1 MADQSRA
8 QAESKVVTK
17 ALTDPSFKAS
27 LIANPKAALESELG
41 VKLPANLNVNVI
53 QEGPNSATLVL
64 PHSGGK
70 ELSEAELSGTAQM
83 SDCWLVCTSCSEWTS
98 FEPGETSGCG

>member
-1 MADQSRA
+1 MADQTRT

-17 ALTDPSFKAS
+17 AMTDPSFKAA
-27 LIANPKAALESELG
+27 LLADPKAALESEFG

-53 QEGPNSATLVL
+53 QDDPNSATLVL
-64 PHSGGK
+64 PHSGGQ
-70 ELSEAELSGTAQM
+70 ELSEAELNGSIQM
-83 SDCWLVCTSCSEWTS
+83 SDCWLTCTSCSEWTS